1 MRLQCGYLPSGYR
14 CALLPKRMNSNRLR
28 WEMRKKCGFVPPLPG
43 SHHSEITEG
52 NGGGA
57 QTARLLMVLASNYSR
72 ATSCCRR
79 AAVSPCTHLQLMTH
93 CCAEITVRFVRTLWP
108 PASWC
113 VRNQRHPPPQ
123 VYLCNKGLN
132 LDASWAVYG
141 VCNPRW

>member
-28 WEMRKKCGFVPPLPG
+28 WEMRKKCGFVPPLPLPLPG

-79 AAVSPCTHLQLMTH
+79 AAVSPRAHPQLMTH
-93 CCAEITVRFVRTLWP
+93 CCAEIRVRFVRALK
-108 PASWC
+108 PAA
-113 VRNQRHPPPQ
+113 PPPQ

-141 VCNPRW
+141 VCNPR